1 MQPPVRLPTNYRLV
15 FDVVR
20 GQEPGVHA
28 AAVDVFARAKLRKP
42 SLGYSTVYRALNRLC
57 ELGLILEV
65 QVPGLN
71 AALYEPVRADH
82 AHFVCR
88 SCGAIEDVDCDLPLQ
103 AIAAS
108 VAERD
113 GEVDGVALTI
123 HGRCTACRRLNAG
136 GPTGGPGAGQSD
148 LR

>member
-1 MQPPVRLPTNYRLV
+1 MMTDLHRPARLPTNYQLV

-28 AAVDVFARAKLRKP
+28 AAVDVFSRAKLRKP

-65 QVPGLN
+65 HVPGLN
-71 AALYEPVRADH
+71 AALYEPARDDH

-88 SCGAIEDVDCDLPLQ
+88 SCGAIEDIDCELPLR

-123 HGRCTACRRLNAG
+123 HGRCTACRRL
-136 GPTGGPGAGQSD
+136 
-148 LR
+148 